1 MNMQIKI
8 LSAVA
13 VGILFLFAIVFRY
26 YQKRGFWYPFRDW
39 RHVDRYSDIGPKALE
54 VRQKYKELQEI
65 LKTKGTFSLVET
77 SLYDWQILLL
87 VLRGLQKKCSQSSKN
102 VKAKR
107 EYAEFQG
114 MILEILKAKIELSW
128 KISTNY
134 FILHQRAIWQ
144 LSCKVFPQE
153 MLVELLEKEATNIL
167 TLTNKELATECA
179 RMFVLFYDS
188 KKHSINGLFP
198 ECDEIVET
206 LRVSFLK
213 MKPSNSTTSNST
225 CNIVGTSPK
234 FDPRQLRGRKNSLKD
249 QRKEGPPCTELDRP
263 SMFKAGHSFGT

>member
-54 VRQKYKELQEI
+54 VCQKYKELKEI
-65 LKTKGTFSLVET
+65 LKTKGTFPPVET

-87 VLRGLQKKCSQSSKN
+87 VLRGLQKKCNQLPKST
-102 VKAKR
+102 KAKR

-114 MILEILKAKIELSW
+114 VILEILKAKIGLSW
-128 KISTNY
+128 KMNTNH

-144 LSCKVFPQE
+144 LSCKVFSQE
-153 MLVELLEKEATNIL
+153 MLVELLKKEASDIL
-167 TLTNKELATECA
+167 TLTDKKLAVQSA
-179 RMFVLFYDS
+179 RTFILFYDS
-188 KKHSINGLFP
+188 KKDSINGLFP
-198 ECDEIVET
+198 ECDKIVEI
-206 LRVSFLK
+206 LRATFHK
-213 MKPSNSTTSNST
+213 KEPSSHTTSDAT
-225 CNIVGTSPK
+225 CEILGMTRN
-234 FDPRQLRGRKNSLKD
+234 FNPRKLHEKKRPSRGV
-249 QRKEGPPCTELDRP
+249 EVPCTELDRP